1 MAPKIVRYNFVPAAG
16 SGSTSNRPASR
27 ACQRAAWRAGHKVKE
42 ERNPLRTAASSSSPA
57 SSSAS
62 PGPGRGAGGP
72 IEAPTPATVAA
83 TSSDSSSRD
92 STLKETTKPSKPKT
106 NTTNTK
112 GPAAVSDEQF
122 PATETKAE
130 NKNNKKKRGEK
141 TMWVAIFQCFNC
153 GKRGHDLTKCTR
165 CEETCT
171 HCSTTS
177 SSPLSPPIA
186 VNAGIAIII
195 RHTTPVQRH
204 MIITSTIATRQRS
217 MLMRSCLLNTT

>member
-1 MAPKIVRYNFVPAAG
+1 MAP
-16 SGSTSNRPASR
+16 
-27 ACQRAAWRAGHKVKE
+27 
-42 ERNPLRTAASSSSPA
+42 
-57 SSSAS
+57 
-62 PGPGRGAGGP
+62 
-72 IEAPTPATVAA
+72 A
-83 TSSDSSSRD
+83 TSSDSSSRK
-92 STLKETTKPSKPKT
+92 STLKTKKKPSKPKT
-106 NTTNTK
+106 STTN
-112 GPAAVSDEQF
+112 GPAAVSAEQ
-122 PATETKAE
+122 PTATEIEST
-130 NKNNKKKRGEK
+130 NKKKKGQK
-141 TMWVAIFQCFNC
+141 TLWVAIFQCFHC

-171 HCSTTS
+171 HCSPTS

>member
-1 MAPKIVRYNFVPAAG
+1 MKTQKKLLFICILLVNITFGWSQVLCEEC
-16 SGSTSNRPASR
+16 SD
-27 ACQRAAWRAGHKVKE
+27 CKE
-42 ERNPLRTAASSSSPA
+42 EEEIENVENTEETE
-57 SSSAS
+57 
-62 PGPGRGAGGP
+62 GAGGP

-177 SSPLSPPIA
+177 SSPLLARISTKSRLCSLLCA
-186 VNAGIAIII
+186 
-195 RHTTPVQRH
+195 RETTH
-204 MIITSTIATRQRS
+204 CTS
-217 MLMRSCLLNTT
+217 C